1 MSEFVLYRW
10 DCVNMGPKYF
20 VVEAEMWQTFVLEGN
35 TRTVLA
41 RGTRD
46 EIHRLEKLLKE
57 EE

>member
-1 MSEFVLYRW
+1 
-10 DCVNMGPKYF
+10 MGPKYF